1 MLKDAETIDIVLP
14 RFLEFCEGSALV
26 AHNADFDTNFIRI
39 KAEELGID
47 KSFTICDTL
56 ALSRLLLTELKT
68 FNLKSVSKALGV
80 VLESHHRAVDDA
92 EATSGIFLRLFQ
104 MLKDKGICSG
114 KC

>member
-56 ALSRLLLTELKT
+56 ALSRLFLQSLRHLTLR
-68 FNLKSVSKALGV
+68 VC
-80 VLESHHRAVDDA
+80 
-92 EATSGIFLRLFQ
+92 LRLWV
-104 MLKDKGICSG
+104 
-114 KC
+114 